1 MTRNAQAERAA
12 IYARISED
20 STGHGAGVQRQ
31 LEDARALAAARG
43 WRVVG
48 EYADNNI
55 SALTGKVRPEYDA
68 LMAAVRAGEIDRI
81 VVYMQSRLWRNRGER
96 AAAIDLLARHHVS
109 VSPVRGPELD
119 MSSAMSRGIAGILG
133 EFDTME
139 SEVKSERVKRAAEQR
154 RAQGRANGPALYGWR
169 RRVVTDDQGRVVS
182 RHDEVDPDQA
192 SIVQEIV
199 RRLLDGDTLG
209 NIARDLEHRKV
220 PTPYASQT
228 SRKRASGSG
237 DYSWIASSVRKLALR
252 PANIGLLTHN
262 RKPAGRAEWQP
273 IVSESDHYAVTALL
287 DSPGRRT
294 SFVQHERRHLLTFG
308 IGECGICGSRLR
320 VAPKSG
326 HPLYVCD
333 TPKGCVGRR
342 QEWVDGLVHEVVI
355 ARLEQSDAAD
365 LLAPRDGSAAS
376 LRDALAHA
384 DTLRDRLSA
393 AADMFADGGIT
404 ADQLRVI
411 TEKVEPDLANAEATV
426 RRLSRPRDNTPIPVK
441 GLTGRNAR
449 RVWSGLDV
457 NQQRAV
463 LETLGLRV
471 RILPTRPG
479 PGFRPQDVEVLWSE
493 IPQEVA
499 S

>member
-1 MTRNAQAERAA
+1 MTGNQRAERAA

-20 STGHGAGVQRQ
+20 STGQGAGVQRQ

-68 LMAAVRAGEIDRI
+68 LMGAVAAGEVDRI
-81 VVYMQSRLWRNRGER
+81 VVYMQSRLWRNRSER
-96 AAAIDLLARHHVS
+96 AGAIDLLARHRVS

-169 RRVVTDDQGRVVS
+169 RRVVTDDQGRVIS
-182 RHDEVDPDQA
+182 RHDEVDPEQA
-192 SIVQEIV
+192 AVVQEIV
-199 RRLLDGDTLG
+199 SRLLAGEALG
-209 NIARDLEHRKV
+209 AIARDLEARGV
-220 PTPYASQT
+220 PTPYAAQAA
-228 SRKRASGSG
+228 RKRAAGAT
-237 DYSWIASSVRKLALR
+237 DYAWIPSSVRKLALR

-262 RKPAGRAEWQP
+262 RQPAGRAEWDP
-273 IVSESDHYAVTALL
+273 IISEADHYAVTALL
-287 DSPGRRT
+287 ERPGRRT

-308 IGECGICGSRLR
+308 IGECGICGARLR
-320 VAPKSG
+320 VAPKGG
-326 HPLYVCD
+326 HALYVCD
-333 TPKGCVGRR
+333 TTRGCTGRR
-342 QEWVDGLVHEVVI
+342 QEWVDALVHEVVI
-355 ARLEQSDAAD
+355 ARLEKSDAAD

-376 LRDALAHA
+376 LRDALARA
-384 DTLRDRLSA
+384 DALRDRLSA

-404 ADQLRVI
+404 PEQLRVI
-411 TEKVEPDLANAEATV
+411 TEKLEPELADAEATV
-426 RRLSRPRDNTPIPVK
+426 RRLSRPRESRPVPVK
-441 GLTGRNAR
+441 GLTGKRAR
-449 RVWSGLDV
+449 EVWAGLDV
-457 NQQRAV
+457 NQQRSV
-463 LETLGLRV
+463 LEALGLRV
-471 RILPTRPG
+471 RIMPTRPG
-479 PGFRPQDVEVLWSE
+479 PGFEPKDVAIEWPEPES
-493 IPQEVA
+493 VA